1 MRRIVSARDQVEMLS
16 PWRTAE
22 QQTLPGMPEPQ
33 PVTPPDNETL
43 YRGLRVD
50 PGEPGLEQ
58 IGWSLYGRPTNS
70 DRSDVFGPAGYG
82 RLQAPKPGP
91 RHLTDDEAR
100 QVVDWINK
108 PGPLK
113 WHHNLPGRDQDI
125 KNKYVPQ
132 GEGLGPHWTTDPEV
146 AKAAATLLPD
156 NLGVVMEAE
165 HPRGVRVDPHTHTLA
180 EEGLSDEQIKWEAE
194 QRLLPGAPTNVKRVH
209 IYHPVLKTWKTH
221 EFDAP
226 IQYTAAKPRRFTQ
239 DWQEIG
245 NDYFP
250 VDVISHYMQRKEEG
264 FGDEKA
270 PLYELNKQPPLS
282 EQIKQRGYEKPIELA
297 TDGKSGS
304 IYDGHH
310 RIDIARQLGH
320 THIPVEVSWRTP
332 HPDYPEGSYG
342 NRIEPWLKGW
352 LTDMRRGRE
361 TVGKLANA
369 DVGVNINDKK
379 QKFTDQILSGEKT
392 IETRD
397 TDSLR
402 KHVGKR
408 LGIIRTGLGKAHVVG
423 YATIGEPKL
432 YTSAEEFDRDYE
444 LHRVDSDSDFHFDNA
459 KYGVKYGYPLHDV
472 EIEPNPYPVDSFGY
486 VTRDIPRP
494 ITAEK
499 SLEQHLRDTYE
510 NYPPGSPNLPDSLK
524 PHLMLPTDIAHHY
537 REYDRPDDENT
548 QMLKRVIAD
557 QGIRQPLKISTDGTH
572 AVMIEGNHRLN
583 VARQLGMSHVPVQVF
598 MEKPGEVMTN
608 ESYSKPVPLEPVLG
622 NWIDKNRQHLK
633 SFWS

>member
-33 PVTPPDNETL
+33 PVAPPDNETL

-58 IGWSLYGRPTNS
+58 IGWSLYGRPTNN

-108 PGPLK
+108 PGQLK

-125 KNKYVPQ
+125 NNKYVPQ

-146 AKAAATLLPD
+146 AKAAATLLPN

-221 EFDAP
+221 EFDTPA
-226 IQYTAAKPRRFTQ
+226 QYTAAKPRRFNQ
-239 DWQEIG
+239 DWQHIG
-245 NDYFP
+245 GDYFP
-250 VDVISHYMQRKEEG
+250 LDVISHYMDRKGEG

-270 PLYELNKQPPLS
+270 PLYEMSGRPPLS
-282 EQIKQRGYEKPIELA
+282 QQIKDNGYENPVELA
-297 TDGKSGS
+297 TDGKSGA

-320 THIPVEVSWRTP
+320 THVPVVVSWRNSTGY
-332 HPDYPEGSYG
+332 DDGAYESK
-342 NRIEPWLKGW
+342 IEPWLKNW
-352 LTDMRRGRE
+352 LTDMRQGRE

-369 DVGVNINDKK
+369 
-379 QKFTDQILSGEKT
+379 
-392 IETRD
+392 
-397 TDSLR
+397 
-402 KHVGKR
+402 
-408 LGIIRTGLGKAHVVG
+408 
-423 YATIGEPKL
+423 
-432 YTSAEEFDRDYE
+432 
-444 LHRVDSDSDFHFDNA
+444 
-459 KYGVKYGYPLHDV
+459 
-472 EIEPNPYPVDSFGY
+472 
-486 VTRDIPRP
+486 IPRP

-537 REYDRPDDENT
+537 REYDRPDNENT

-572 AVMIEGNHRLN
+572 ALMIEGNHRLN
-583 VARQLGMSHVPVQVF
+583 VARQLGISHVPVQVF

-622 NWIDKNRQHLK
+622 DWIDKNRQHLK